1 MMGHEPMR
9 KTKIKIAA
17 VMTSIIIMA
26 TMVMSVLI
34 GAIGADAVKTL
45 VNIHIIC

>member
-34 GAIGADAVKTL
+34 GADAVKTL
-45 VNIHIIC
+45 VNIRIIC